1 MTLKHFRCLL
11 LAVCL
16 QLCAAVPSTDLTLS
30 ACDYASENLYVANV
44 TTYETVFPTGYVE
57 CTNATGTDAAL
68 CEICSCREKKVS
80 SVAGV
85 TAAWVVCVG
94 SGDATTCT
102 NNAASGQ
109 EYCGSASTSCGSSSC
124 DGLNTNVGDFS
135 SNASSEV
142 GITNGSDASAAPA
155 SSIPTTITPSISVD
169 TNVDGSSSAA
179 SADASPISSITDT
192 SASVDTSAN
201 VGSSDAASA
210 DASSASST
218 IDPSPS
224 LDASVDGSSS
234 SIDKISSSVGSNSS
248 STEEETSTNGSQATS
263 DDNVIAADVGTVEPA
278 QTNTATSTEQNI
290 ILPSDNGSTNE
301 LDTNNGSSAN
311 SDWSGTRLTAMIT
324 ILGGIAAIA
333 AIAVFVAVRR
343 DQDRKNKELGTPT
356 DDDSTLATPTT
367 DCLDGKYHKG
377 IHCGGKGLV
386 DSSDNTVLA
395 SIVVIGANDDLLTPI
410 GYASGQQY
418 RSFSEKMFGSYARTE
433 SVKARGGELRLDNS
447 YLNVAPASQ
456 LQFNISH
463 GPSGSDLPSP
473 THDPIFDTSNTQVS
487 FSSSMT
493 SDHAQP
499 PSERMYESED
509 SSNDSLRELSA
520 TYSGDSLRG
529 SIASLEPEP
538 CPDQEENLVISNS
551 TMSFASSLSSV
562 EYVPR
567 DTEASE
573 HMHPSELGTSS
584 SRIAMSFESNFDVD
598 SGSLSG
604 GHQNHEN

>member
-1 MTLKHFRCLL
+1 MTLMHFRCLL

-68 CEICSCREKKVS
+68 CEICSCREKKVA

-124 DGLNTNVGDFS
+124 DGLNTNVGDSS

-155 SSIPTTITPSISVD
+155 SSIPTTITPS
-169 TNVDGSSSAA
+169 
-179 SADASPISSITDT
+179 
-192 SASVDTSAN
+192 ASVDTSAN

-210 DASSASST
+210 NASSASST

-248 STEEETSTNGSQATS
+248 STEETSTNGSQATS
-263 DDNVIAADVGTVEPA
+263 EDNVIAADVGTVESA

-290 ILPSDNGSTNE
+290 IHPSDNGSTNE

-324 ILGGIAAIA
+324 ILGSIAAIA

-343 DQDRKNKELGTPT
+343 GQDRKNKELGTPT

-367 DCLDGKYHKG
+367 DRLDGKYHKG
-377 IHCGGKGLV
+377 IHCSGKGLV

-493 SDHAQP
+493 SDRAQP

-520 TYSGDSLRG
+520 TYSGDSVRG
-529 SIASLEPEP
+529 SVASLEPEP

-562 EYVPR
+562 EYAPR

-604 GHQNHEN
+604 GHQHHEN